1 MHETGGPIYLLRYQ
15 IPILKLVSQATI
27 QSNSRA
33 ASLPSQAILKIPT
46 FNHNSGCSLEMGFYK
61 GWFEPQVKQSDP

>member
-1 MHETGGPIYLLRYQ
+1 MKLVDIFIYSDIKSLV
-15 IPILKLVSQATI
+15 LKLVSQATI

-46 FNHNSGCSLEMGFYK
+46 FNHSSGWSLEMGFYK